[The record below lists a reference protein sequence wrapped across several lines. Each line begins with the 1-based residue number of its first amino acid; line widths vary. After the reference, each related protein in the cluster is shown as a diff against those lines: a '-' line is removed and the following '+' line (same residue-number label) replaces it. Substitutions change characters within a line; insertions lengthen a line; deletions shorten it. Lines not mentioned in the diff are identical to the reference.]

1 MSLSALEW
9 NVEIMTPGEE
19 DQFLSASQKSGIEVL
34 LPTMRT
40 QPTGEKEK
48 KTVFWRKVTIATKM
62 KRELDLLS

>member
-19 DQFLSASQKSGIEVL
+19 DQFLSASQKSGIEVP
-34 LPTMRT
+34 LPTMRM
-40 QPTGEKEK
+40 QPTGEKGK